1 MYKLLP
7 TWNTFSTRLEEMRP
21 RLYRLAFSWCNNA
34 ALADDL
40 VQDTILKALEKKHQ
54 LKDLKCFHA
63 WVFRILNNAW
73 LDYLRRRKPETD
85 IDEQNIACKDCPENS
100 YEKDLT
106 ILSIRQA
113 VTKLPVG
120 QRSVITLVDLEGFT
134 YKEVSEVLE
143 IPIGTVMSRLSRA
156 RKSLEDSLIKLYSR
170 PRMTPSKPSYLQS
183 VK

>member
-1 MYKLLP
+1 MYKILP

-21 RLYRLAFSWCNNA
+21 RLYRMAFSWCNNA
-34 ALADDL
+34 SLADDL

-73 LDYLRRRKPETD
+73 LDYLRRRKPETG
-85 IDEQNIACKDCPENS
+85 IDEQNLTCKDCPENS
-100 YEKDLT
+100 YETNLT
-106 ILSIRQA
+106 IVSVRQA

-120 QRSVITLVDLEGFT
+120 QRSVITLVDLEGFS

-143 IPIGTVMSRLSRA
+143 IPVGTVMSRLSRA
-156 RKSLEDSLIKLYSR
+156 RKSLETSLLRMYSR
-170 PRMTPSKPSYLQS
+170 PSIASSKTSLLKR